1 MTPLFFLRFLRMSI
15 VTLIVVGFLGT
26 PTVQAATKC
35 SSILDCD
42 AINTN
47 KVCVFTKY
55 DGATN
60 QFDTTSGICVAGSVV
75 SSAPSCSTIVDTCGA
90 SAATQCVGVALIPN
104 VQPTSEA
111 KKCLSAEYLIVA
123 DTAEQ
128 IQTNSAAAQ
137 ETILAAKIA
146 LDAEKEQI
154 EKDYQAAINA
164 PGATEK
170 QKQDALVARDKA
182 LADAAVEYS
191 VIVGAVAK
199 TLQEANN
206 SSLNNGALAAG
217 AVVGAANPRQPLPA
231 TLNVP
236 IPGVVFSNP
245 ADISGGDGPDVA
257 LSIPYIG
264 QYIAGVF
271 QYSLYVLAGLAVFVV
286 MFAGVRWILA
296 RGNASEIKNAKEMI
310 TGSIVGLMIALMS
323 YSMLQIIDPRLTTLS
338 PISLDA
344 VEAEP
349 HKFELSA
356 TVYAQVTGGK
366 QLDLSPGGRSENAA
380 KAAAAAAKLGI
391 PSCLAQVIVKHES
404 GGNPAVIGHD
414 ENYCG
419 PNYVGS
425 RFSFLRSGKT
435 FQGKTFESSVPALIP
450 NGSDAASKALRKKIA
465 CVSQKNDDG
474 GKHVTEANFVPPDF
488 GIDWRFSHGIGLGQV
503 TFGDGQF
510 CNVNGQNVRGTK
522 IKGLNN
528 RCLTVPELLSVDTA
542 VEAMAGRLLSWYKKA
557 GGVPGTPQNQV
568 PESVIR
574 LTFAHYGKGNDPG
587 DLYRDS
593 VNGRVKHYLECVKG
607 TGSSAPETSTGEKL
621 SEGLP
626 AAEE

>member
-1 MTPLFFLRFLRMSI
+1 MMRSLLATIVGLALFLPAFSHAAVKCT
-15 VTLIVVGFLGT
+15 VTEDCNPSTTNTMCVY
-26 PTVQAATKC
+26 TKFDPV
-35 SSILDCD
+35 S
-42 AINTN
+42 
-47 KVCVFTKY
+47 K
-55 DGATN
+55 
-60 QFDTTSGICVAGSVV
+60 QFDTTSGVCLSGSAVNSAPDCDVAGMQLCTVQK
-75 SSAPSCSTIVDTCGA
+75 AST
-90 SAATQCVGVALIPN
+90 CVGIVTQSGKQPSSGNTACLPTELI
-104 VQPTSEA
+104 
-111 KKCLSAEYLIVA
+111 IVT
-123 DTAEQ
+123 DTADKLQ
-128 IQTNSAAAQ
+128 QNSAAAQ
-137 ETILAAKIA
+137 EIILSATIAYEQ
-146 LDAEKEQI
+146 EKEEI
-154 EKDYQAAINA
+154 EATYQSVVTN
-164 PGATEK
+164 PKATEQ
-170 QKQDALVARDKA
+170 QKIDALVAREQA
-182 LADAAVEYS
+182 LKNAAIEHSVVIGAISKTLKESTDAA
-191 VIVGAVAK
+191 
-199 TLQEANN
+199 
-206 SSLNNGALAAG
+206 LNEGALAVAS
-217 AVVGAANPRQPLPA
+217 ATQPTSDLPLPA

-245 ADISGGDGPDVA
+245 ADIAGRDDTGGR

-286 MFAGVRWILA
+286 MFAGVRWIFA
-296 RGNASEIKNAKEMI
+296 RGNASEITNAKEMI
-310 TGSIVGLMIALMS
+310 TGSIVGLMIALLS
-323 YSMLQIIDPRLTTLS
+323 YSMLQIIDPRLTTLN
-338 PISLDA
+338 PIGLDA

-356 TVYAQVTGGK
+356 AVYAQATGGGK
-366 QLDLSPGGRSENAA
+366 LDLSPGGRSENAA

-450 NGSDAASKALRKKIA
+450 NGSDATSKALRKKIA

-474 GKHVTEANFVPPDF
+474 GKNVTEANFVPPDF

-510 CNVNGQNVRGTK
+510 CDVNGQKVRGTK

-574 LTFAHYGKGNDPG
+574 LTFAHYGKGNNPG

-607 TGSSAPETSTGEKL
+607 TGSSTPETPTGEKL
-621 SEGLP
+621 SDGLP